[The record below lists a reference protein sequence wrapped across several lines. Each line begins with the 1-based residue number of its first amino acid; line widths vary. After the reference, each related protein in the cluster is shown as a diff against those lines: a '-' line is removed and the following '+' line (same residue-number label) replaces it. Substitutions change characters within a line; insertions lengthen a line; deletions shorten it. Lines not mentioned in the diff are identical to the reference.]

1 MLAAVR
7 TFFAHRYV
15 LEVDTPILSKAAP
28 IATSIDVM
36 TVLFG
41 NGDKGYLHT
50 SPEYAMKRLL
60 ADHPIDI
67 YQLSHVFRDGELSD
81 RHNPE
86 FTMVE
91 WYRMGFSL
99 QDLLD
104 ETIELIELFVGPQK
118 ITHYSYRDL
127 FLKFAGF
134 DPFDVQEIPNP
145 EWSVDTWLDYTMSFT
160 IQPQMQGLIVVD
172 RFPPSQA
179 ALAQLKDGLAER
191 YEIYFNGLE
200 LANGFHELTDPLEQR
215 KRFENDLHERRALGK
230 PDLPIDEPFLQAL
243 EKLPPCSGVAV
254 GFDRLLMLK
263 LQATSLK
270 EIMPL

>member
-145 EWSVDTWLDYTMSFT
+145 
-160 IQPQMQGLIVVD
+160 
-172 RFPPSQA
+172 
-179 ALAQLKDGLAER
+179 
-191 YEIYFNGLE
+191 
-200 LANGFHELTDPLEQR
+200 
-215 KRFENDLHERRALGK
+215 
-230 PDLPIDEPFLQAL
+230 
-243 EKLPPCSGVAV
+243 
-254 GFDRLLMLK
+254 
-263 LQATSLK
+263 
-270 EIMPL
+270 